1 LNFGKKSY
9 EKYLFLIENQSVCQK
24 EYPDMKIRINYT
36 DSTYIYISPGTCRQ
50 EDFDLQK
57 DTYDSYAKRHHWG
70 RKLLAKVF
78 QGEKIQ

>member
-1 LNFGKKSY
+1 
-9 EKYLFLIENQSVCQK
+9 
-24 EYPDMKIRINYT
+24 MKIRINYT